1 MIILTVALHVKV
13 SDSIVEVSVCYCVC
27 ITSNFTNMGEKLP
40 GGAAY
45 TPPHPPSQDLMFI
58 RIQWLTCPRLMVA
71 DELLRERVEEWC
83 NILKKVISYIVA
95 GK

>member
-40 GGAAY
+40 GGA
-45 TPPHPPSQDLMFI
+45 T
-58 RIQWLTCPRLMVA
+58 
-71 DELLRERVEEWC
+71 
-83 NILKKVISYIVA
+83 YIPGRFFAVNVVD
-95 GK
+95 GTT